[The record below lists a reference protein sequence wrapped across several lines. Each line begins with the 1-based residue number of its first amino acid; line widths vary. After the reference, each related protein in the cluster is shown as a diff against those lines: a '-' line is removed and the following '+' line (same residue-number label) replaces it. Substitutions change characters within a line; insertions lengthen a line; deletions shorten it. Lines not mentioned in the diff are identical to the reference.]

1 MTQINSGSAS
11 RLSPGN
17 GLRAWLFF
25 LFCFFLLGY
34 SPPMSILL
42 GAVAGLATSL
52 VAGWWKTKDDP
63 SEAPIIPELQDEEVE
78 DTPPTEKVS
87 GLRSAHQRN
96 SRARDRAKPVPN
108 PFSRFFDK
116 KNSDKKSP

>member
-1 MTQINSGSAS
+1 MKQANSDAFPG
-11 RLSPGN
+11 LSPGN

-25 LFCFFLLGY
+25 LFCFFFLGY

-42 GAVAGLATSL
+42 GAVAGLATAL

-63 SEAPIIPELQDEEVE
+63 SEAPPMPVQEEQEDLE
-78 DTPPTEKVS
+78 DTPPPQKVS

-96 SRARDRAKPVPN
+96 SRARSRSQPIAN

-116 KNSDKKSP
+116 KNSDK